1 MFRTALAAV
10 LFLAAPPARAQ
21 MEIRTAVALPPSAG
35 AFSAAPAAVF
45 APALAPGLAPSLVP
59 SLAASALP
67 AAAAPSA
74 PIPTALAAPLLA
86 AAAPLPPAQARA
98 AAMSG
103 ALAEFARTD
112 LKSATAGEARDA
124 GETLM
129 LRALGAGAPALEA
142 APPDP
147 GVTSAPLLAPPSA
160 DRPGRRAEP
169 KVYLL
174 SKPLRE
180 TISFGPVSIAL
191 HVAFSLMWEAAKAIV
206 AYKATGSAAAAATV
220 FAFELTT
227 SPVMLTAR
235 SLGDLGLRYWR
246 RKLGVLK
253 ELARAPGVAR
263 VKVLTTGDVTFT
275 GPLARRK
282 DNTGLIFVE
291 ADGALPESLGRF
303 GAPIP
308 LGDVAASRV
317 RLVYVQGERSSAA
330 SWTPTLKEL
339 LDGRPIPPEV
349 AAAWRAEAKGTKPAL
364 AKMIDVSGSKAKA
377 RIEATLIGPD
387 GSERAIGAISEGPAA
402 RALIGL
408 GLLDR
413 ARALLGRRLP
423 SRALPISDSAIERP
437 GDARE
442 PGLGAA
448 LRRAWRRLTGRLIVA
463 QK

>member
-1 MFRTALAAV
+1 MRRTLLAAV
-10 LFLAAPPARAQ
+10 LLQAAFPARAQ
-21 MEIRTAVALPPSAG
+21 VEVRAAVSLPPP
-35 AFSAAPAAVF
+35 AFSAAPAAALIF
-45 APALAPGLAPSLVP
+45 APALAPGFAPALVP
-59 SLAASALP
+59 ALGAPALAASAAPSASL
-67 AAAAPSA
+67 AAAPPA
-74 PIPTALAAPLLA
+74 ALQ
-86 AAAPLPPAQARA
+86 PPAQARA

-112 LKSATAGEARDA
+112 LRSATAGEARAA

-129 LRALGAGAPALEA
+129 LRALGASAVAPEA
-142 APPDP
+142 AAADAIETP
-147 GVTSAPLLAPPSA
+147 APLLAPA
-160 DRPGRRAEP
+160 AAGRPGRRVEP
-169 KVYLL
+169 RVYLL

-180 TISFGPVSIAL
+180 TVRLGPVSLVL
-191 HVAFSLMWEAAKAIV
+191 HAAYAVMWEALKAAV
-206 AYKATGSAAAAATV
+206 AYKATGSIAAAATV
-220 FAFELTT
+220 CAFELAT
-227 SPVMLTAR
+227 SPVMLSAR

-246 RKLGVLK
+246 RKLAVLK

-263 VKVLTTGDVTFT
+263 VRVLTTGDVTFA

-282 DNTGLIFVE
+282 DNTGLIFIE
-291 ADGALPESLGRF
+291 SDGGLPESLGRF

-317 RLVYVQGERSSAA
+317 RLVFTQGGGDGAA

-339 LDGRPIPPEV
+339 LDGRPIPPQT
-349 AAAWRAEAKGTKPAL
+349 AAAWRSEAKGSKPVL
-364 AKMIDVSGSKAKA
+364 AKMIDVSNSKGKA

-413 ARALLGRRLP
+413 ARAFLGRPLP
-423 SRALPISDSAIERP
+423 SRAIPISDSAIERP

-442 PGLGAA
+442 PGLTGA

-463 QK
+463 GK

>member
-1 MFRTALAAV
+1 MSRKGFAAALLLAA
-10 LFLAAPPARAQ
+10 LPARAQ
-21 MEIRTAVALPPSAG
+21 VEIRAAVALPSAPG
-35 AFSAAPAAVF
+35 VFALAPAAALSPALSLAPLAALGAAPAPS
-45 APALAPGLAPSLVP
+45 PAAF
-59 SLAASALP
+59 
-67 AAAAPSA
+67 AAAAP
-74 PIPTALAAPLLA
+74 LAAPA

-103 ALAEFARTD
+103 ALADFSRLD
-112 LKSATAGEARDA
+112 LKAASAGDARDA

-129 LRALGAGAPALEA
+129 LRALGAGAPDLAA
-142 APPDP
+142 APAEPVEGAASIP
-147 GVTSAPLLAPPSA
+147 ALAAPELS
-160 DRPGRRAEP
+160 GRRADP

-174 SKPLRE
+174 SKPLHE

-191 HVAFSLMWEAAKAIV
+191 HIAYSVMWEVIKAAI
-206 AYKATGSAAAAATV
+206 AYKATGSIAAAATV
-220 FAFELTT
+220 CAFEIAT
-227 SPVMLTAR
+227 SPVMITAR

-246 RKLGVLK
+246 RKLSVLK
-253 ELARAPGVAR
+253 ELALTPGVAR

-291 ADGALPESLGRF
+291 ADGELPESLGRF

-308 LGDVAASRV
+308 LGDVASSRV
-317 RLVYVQGERSSAA
+317 RLVFVQGGEPSAA

-339 LDGRPIPPEV
+339 LDGRPIPAAT
-349 AAAWRAEAKGTKPAL
+349 AAAWRAEANGSKPSL
-364 AKMIDVSGSKAKA
+364 QKMLDVSNSKGKA
-377 RIEATLIGPD
+377 RIEAALIGAD

-413 ARALLGRRLP
+413 ARALLGRELP
-423 SRALPISDSAIERP
+423 NRAIPISDSVVERP

-442 PGLGAA
+442 AGVKAA

-463 QK
+463 KR